1 MKGRADAPTV
11 PKPAPRLAGRQAAA
25 EYGHLFLSKQRQRG
39 VAVRRGSASP
49 AARKF
54 RLGWQAGCA
63 RSKEQRK
70 TFTRHAHSYTS
81 PKQPRASAAL
91 RSKTGSGPAR
101 PASIRTCVTR
111 RLAARPRCGWTSSV
125 HRRLSF
131 ARPPPH
137 TRAPSRRAPSQGSNP
152 SLRRAAGAGAWRSRL
167 ASLRAS
173 AGMG

>member
-25 EYGHLFLSKQRQRG
+25 EYGHSFLSKQRQRG

-91 RSKTGSGPAR
+91 RSKTIQPSPQPALPPGSDLR
-101 PASIRTCVTR
+101 HASP
-111 RLAARPRCGWTSSV
+111 AARPCCCWTSSV

-131 ARPPPH
+131 ARPPTH
-137 TRAPSRRAPSQGSNP
+137 VPSRRAPSQGSNS

-167 ASLRAS
+167 ASRRAS